1 MGPWGPWGV
10 CLSRHGTSM
19 TGSRVDVVGGSPFG
33 SSLWTAESPLW
44 TPETAGMRLARCFAI
59 FCRGVAISRSR
70 FSSEKGGGA
79 PYSHSIPQQDVNR
92 RRFFRCLSIL
102 RAECPALTGSLD
114 SPADISGRWGL
125 AVVSCPHDGRRMERK
140 STTGSTAMEST
151 EINIHLSFLGSASPR
166 SWAAKPAMTSRPHPR
181 YRRLGWTARDAEA
194 AARSL
199 NLPGPG
205 ESWTQH
211 KLHSTTGLKKTSWN
225 QGAKISCAPSLH
237 RNPASVQHPA
247 RTAGLGSWTRCGS
260 GPVTEEAS
268 TRGQRDAADPL
279 WTLLV

>member
-79 PYSHSIPQQDVNR
+79 PYSHFIPQQDVNR

-151 EINIHLSFLGSASPR
+151 EIDIHLSFLGSASPR
-166 SWAAKPAMTSRPHPR
+166 SWAAKPAMTSRPHAR

-199 NLPGPG
+199 NLPGSGTSLGP
-205 ESWTQH
+205 
-211 KLHSTTGLKKTSWN
+211 STSYTVRQALKRHRGIKGQKYPAPRASIATPRPAPRTNGRAWLVDTLRLWSSDGRGVHE
-225 QGAKISCAPSLH
+225 GAA
-237 RNPASVQHPA
+237 
-247 RTAGLGSWTRCGS
+247 
-260 GPVTEEAS
+260 
-268 TRGQRDAADPL
+268 
-279 WTLLV
+279 

>member
-1 MGPWGPWGV
+1 
-10 CLSRHGTSM
+10 M

-79 PYSHSIPQQDVNR
+79 PYSHLIPQQDVNR

-151 EINIHLSFLGSASPR
+151 EIDIHLSFLGSAGPR

-205 ESWTQH
+205 TS
-211 KLHSTTGLKKTSWN
+211 LGPSTSYTVQQALKRHRGIKGQKYPAPRASIATPRPAPRTNGRAWLVDTLRLWSSDGRGVHE
-225 QGAKISCAPSLH
+225 GAA
-237 RNPASVQHPA
+237 
-247 RTAGLGSWTRCGS
+247 
-260 GPVTEEAS
+260 
-268 TRGQRDAADPL
+268 
-279 WTLLV
+279 